1 MPQHNLYQTYK
12 CYKNNLGQNFR
23 RIWPDLTSKNNQMK
37 KNKINVDLLLKNERS
52 TIDRLDAI
60 IINTLIE
67 RFSVTKRI
75 GLIKAENNIEPHD
88 GEREQEQVKT
98 LEKLIGD
105 SDLDKEFIVNLMN
118 LITTESKKKHEQIK
132 KEIGE

>member
-1 MPQHNLYQTYK
+1 
-12 CYKNNLGQNFR
+12 
-23 RIWPDLTSKNNQMK
+23 MK

-52 TIDRLDAI
+52 TIDRLDTTM
-60 IINTLIE
+60 INILIE

-75 GLIKAENNIEPHD
+75 GLIKAEHNIEPHD
-88 GEREQEQVKT
+88 GKREKTQLNT
-98 LEKLIGD
+98 LEKLIED
-105 SDLDKEFIVNLMN
+105 SDLDKTFIKNLMK

>member
-1 MPQHNLYQTYK
+1 
-12 CYKNNLGQNFR
+12 
-23 RIWPDLTSKNNQMK
+23 MK

-60 IINTLIE
+60 IVNALIE

-75 GLIKAENNIEPHD
+75 GLLKAENNIETYD
-88 GEREQEQVKT
+88 SKREKTQVKT
-98 LEKLIGD
+98 LEKLIED
-105 SDLDKEFIVNLMN
+105 SDLDKRFIVNLMK
-118 LITTESKKKHEQIK
+118 LITTESKKNHEQIK

>member
-1 MPQHNLYQTYK
+1 
-12 CYKNNLGQNFR
+12 
-23 RIWPDLTSKNNQMK
+23 MK

-60 IINTLIE
+60 IVNALIE

-75 GLIKAENNIEPHD
+75 GLLKAEKNIETYD
-88 GEREQEQVKT
+88 GEREKTQIKT
-98 LEKLIGD
+98 LEKLIED
-105 SDLDKEFIVNLMN
+105 SDLDKKFIVNLMK
-118 LITTESKKKHEQIK
+118 LITTESKKNHEQIK

>member
-1 MPQHNLYQTYK
+1 MDFLKELISINPL
-12 CYKNNLGQNFR
+12 
-23 RIWPDLTSKNNQMK
+23 SVV
-37 KNKINVDLLLKNERS
+37 KILS
-52 TIDRLDAI
+52 ITCP
-60 IINTLIE
+60 
-67 RFSVTKRI
+67 F

>member
-1 MPQHNLYQTYK
+1 
-12 CYKNNLGQNFR
+12 
-23 RIWPDLTSKNNQMK
+23 MK

-60 IINTLIE
+60 IVNALIE

-75 GLIKAENNIEPHD
+75 GLLKAENKIKTYD
-88 GEREQEQVKT
+88 RKRENTQVKT
-98 LEKLIGD
+98 LEKLIED
-105 SDLDKEFIVNLMN
+105 SDLDKKFIVNLMK
-118 LITTESKKKHEQIK
+118 LITTESKKNHEQLK

>member
-1 MPQHNLYQTYK
+1 
-12 CYKNNLGQNFR
+12 
-23 RIWPDLTSKNNQMK
+23 MK

-60 IINTLIE
+60 IVHALIE

-75 GLIKAENNIEPHD
+75 GLKKAENDIEPHD
-88 GEREQEQVKT
+88 GEREKEQVKT

-105 SDLDKEFIVNLMN
+105 SDLDKKFIVKLMK

>member
-1 MPQHNLYQTYK
+1 
-12 CYKNNLGQNFR
+12 
-23 RIWPDLTSKNNQMK
+23 MK

-60 IINTLIE
+60 IVNALIE

-75 GLIKAENNIEPHD
+75 GLLKATNNIETYD
-88 GEREQEQVKT
+88 SEREKTQVKT
-98 LEKLIGD
+98 LEKLIKG
-105 SDLDKEFIVNLMN
+105 SDLDKNFIVNLME
-118 LITTESKKKHEQIK
+118 LITKESKKNHEQIK

>member
-1 MPQHNLYQTYK
+1 M
-12 CYKNNLGQNFR
+12 
-23 RIWPDLTSKNNQMK
+23 
-37 KNKINVDLLLKNERS
+37 LKNERS

-60 IINTLIE
+60 IVNALME
-67 RFSVTKRI
+67 RFSVTNRI

-88 GEREQEQVKT
+88 GEREKEQVKT
-98 LEKLIGD
+98 LERLIEN
-105 SDLDKEFIVNLMN
+105 SDLDKEFIVKLMK

>member
-1 MPQHNLYQTYK
+1 
-12 CYKNNLGQNFR
+12 
-23 RIWPDLTSKNNQMK
+23 MK
-37 KNKINVDLLLKNERS
+37 KNQINVDLLLKNERS

-60 IINTLIE
+60 IINALIE

-75 GLIKAENNIEPHD
+75 GLIKAEHNIEPHD
-88 GEREQEQVKT
+88 GKREKIQLAK
-98 LEKLIGD
+98 LEKLIEN
-105 SDLDKEFIVNLMN
+105 SDLDKTFIINLMK

>member
-1 MPQHNLYQTYK
+1 
-12 CYKNNLGQNFR
+12 
-23 RIWPDLTSKNNQMK
+23 MK

-52 TIDRLDAI
+52 AIDRLDATI
-60 IINTLIE
+60 VNALIE

-88 GEREQEQVKT
+88 GERETEQVKT

-105 SDLDKEFIVNLMN
+105 SDLDKEFIVNLMR
-118 LITTESKKKHEQIK
+118 LITTESKKKHVQIK
-132 KEIGE
+132 TEIGE

>member
-1 MPQHNLYQTYK
+1 
-12 CYKNNLGQNFR
+12 
-23 RIWPDLTSKNNQMK
+23 MK

-60 IINTLIE
+60 IVNALIE

-75 GLIKAENNIEPHD
+75 GLLKAENNLETYD
-88 GEREQEQVKT
+88 RKREDTQVKT
-98 LEKLIGD
+98 LEKLIED
-105 SDLDKEFIVNLMN
+105 SDLDKKFIVNLMK
-118 LITTESKKKHEQIK
+118 LITTESKKNHEQLK

>member
-1 MPQHNLYQTYK
+1 
-12 CYKNNLGQNFR
+12 
-23 RIWPDLTSKNNQMK
+23 MK

-60 IINTLIE
+60 IINALIE

-75 GLIKAENNIEPHD
+75 GLIKAEHNIEPHD
-88 GEREQEQVKT
+88 RKREKT
-98 LEKLIGD
+98 QLTKLEKLIEN
-105 SDLDKEFIVNLMN
+105 SDLDKTFITNLMK

>member
-1 MPQHNLYQTYK
+1 
-12 CYKNNLGQNFR
+12 
-23 RIWPDLTSKNNQMK
+23 MK

-60 IINTLIE
+60 IVNALME

-75 GLIKAENNIEPHD
+75 GLLKAENNIETYD
-88 GEREQEQVKT
+88 SEREEIQVKT
-98 LEKLIGD
+98 LEKLIKG
-105 SDLDKEFIVNLMN
+105 SDLDKKFIVNLMK
-118 LITTESKKKHEQIK
+118 LITTESKKNHEQIK

>member
-1 MPQHNLYQTYK
+1 
-12 CYKNNLGQNFR
+12 
-23 RIWPDLTSKNNQMK
+23 MK

-52 TIDRLDAI
+52 TIDRLDATMVNI
-60 IINTLIE
+60 LIE

-75 GLIKAENNIEPHD
+75 GLIKAEHDIEPYD
-88 GEREQEQVKT
+88 RDREKMQLKA
-98 LEKLIGD
+98 LEKLIED
-105 SDLDKEFIVNLMN
+105 SDLDKKFVIKLMK

>member
-1 MPQHNLYQTYK
+1 
-12 CYKNNLGQNFR
+12 
-23 RIWPDLTSKNNQMK
+23 MK

-60 IINTLIE
+60 IVNALIE

-75 GLIKAENNIEPHD
+75 GLLKAEHNIETYD
-88 GEREQEQVKT
+88 SEREKKQVKT
-98 LEKLIGD
+98 LERLIED
-105 SDLDKEFIVNLMN
+105 SDLDKKFIVNLMKM
-118 LITTESKKKHEQIK
+118 ITTESKKKHEQIK